1 MASSNGTVGYR
12 IGRIHTFSYP
22 WDDSSIMIL
31 ASDGISTKLDLNA
44 YPGLRVRHPGVIA
57 ALIHRDHKRLNDDAT
72 VVVVKNG

>member
-1 MASSNGTVGYR
+1 
-12 IGRIHTFSYP
+12 
-22 WDDSSIMIL
+22 MIL